1 MAEMPLGEVITL
13 LILGLAAGTAGGL
26 VGIGGSL
33 VIIPVLTLLM
43 GKDQHLAQA
52 CAMIV
57 NVFVAVPAL
66 LRHHQA
72 KAWSLRASAIPSSAA
87 EARNAPG

>member
-1 MAEMPLGEVITL
+1 MAEMPLNEVITL

-72 KAWSLRASAIPSSAA
+72 KAVQWGVVVRMLPFGDAIS
-87 EARNAPG
+87 